1 MWVFNATAD
10 RVILL
15 NPRAVAGA
23 AGASLTADNRFTGN
37 QTFQGRVNTATSV
50 AGTADA
56 ITATYSPP
64 FTAWVDRMHGRFR
77 ATGANTTTAPTFS
90 PDGLVAKTIVKE
102 NLVALAAGDIAGAGH
117 EVEWIFNA
125 AADRVVLLNPRVVG
139 GLGGSGTINR
149 VARFTGASTLGNSVI
164 FDTGTNIGIGTTTP
178 STRLDVQGSLF
189 VGGGTF
195 SNADGWASVIDLL
208 GGDHSRLSVRTAGI
222 DLRLAS
228 HAWGWAGSPA
238 GSVVGTQS
246 NHPLSFMTN
255 GASRVTIDVSGN
267 VGIRTTSPTAR
278 LHVLGVDSLNTAFAG
293 NISGA
298 TGTGLV
304 ITNANNVGIGTTTPT
319 ATLHLRAGTAAA
331 NTAPLK
337 FTSGALNT
345 TPEPG
350 AVEFLGDAFHGT
362 ITTGAVRRTF
372 AFLESPTFTGT
383 VTIPTPFTLGTVSV
397 AATGAE
403 LNHLVGVTSAIQ
415 TQINARAP
423 IASPTFTGNVT
434 MPGTGSWNSLGNVG
448 IGTMTP
454 ATRLHVAGT
463 TRGVGGA
470 QILALPTPGT
480 PTVTPQGVTG
490 TTIWG
495 YRVTARSAVGE
506 TLASIEGRTTTGNAT
521 LSATNFNRIT
531 WSAVSG
537 AVDYGIY
544 RTTAGGT
551 PAATG
556 LIVITPSLTF
566 DDTGLAAVVPVPIVD
581 SSGNVSIGTTSSEAK
596 VEIQDLNNPRIRFR
610 QTGVVNHWETGIIS
624 SVSFVIRDSANA
636 LNVIILEG
644 GGGYI
649 QRNQFGVVMSVS
661 NNDRNI
667 SFVTGSGGNVGIG
680 TPSPTFQL
688 QLSTD
693 SAGKPATN
701 TWTIISD
708 KRLKKSIELA
718 NLDLCYNAVK
728 AIPLS
733 FYRWRDDV
741 YSIEQVRDRGMLGW
755 IADDVEKVYPKAVKT
770 VPFELLTKEKI
781 EDCKSVNNDQVYAAL
796 YGAVQKLIEKVE
808 ALERRIR

>member
-1 MWVFNATAD
+1 MGGTFRATGANTTTAPTFAPDGLIAKTIVKENLVALAVGDIAGAGHEVKWIFNATAD

-15 NPRAVAGA
+15 NPR
-23 AGASLTADNRFTGN
+23 
-37 QTFQGRVNTATSV
+37 
-50 AGTADA
+50 
-56 ITATYSPP
+56 
-64 FTAWVDRMHGRFR
+64 
-77 ATGANTTTAPTFS
+77 
-90 PDGLVAKTIVKE
+90 
-102 NLVALAAGDIAGAGH
+102 
-117 EVEWIFNA
+117 
-125 AADRVVLLNPRVVG
+125 VV
-139 GLGGSGTINR
+139 GGSGTINR
-149 VARFTGASTLGNSVI
+149 VARFTAATTLGDSQI
-164 FDTGTNIGIGTTTP
+164 FDNGTNVGIGTTTP
-178 STRLDVQGSLF
+178 PARLTIHGANTEAGQRIRLGFTPTQDYSIWRCPTMGHLIF
-189 VGGGTF
+189 DGTQAGF
-195 SNADGWASVIDLL
+195 IGY
-208 GGDHSRLSVRTAGI
+208 RFLS
-222 DLRLAS
+222 
-228 HAWGWAGSPA
+228 
-238 GSVVGTQS
+238 GSVGIGVGT
-246 NHPLSFMTN
+246 
-255 GASRVTIDVSGN
+255 A
-267 VGIRTTSPTAR
+267 VGLAAR
-278 LHVLGVDSLNTAFAG
+278 LHVIGADSLNTSFAG

-304 ITNANNVGIGTTTPT
+304 ITNANNVGIGLTPT

-350 AVEFLGDAFHGT
+350 AIEFLTDAFHGT
-362 ITTGAVRRTF
+362 ITTGAARRTF

-383 VTIPTPFTLGTVSV
+383 VTIPTPFTLGAVSV
-397 AATGAE
+397 TATGTE

-531 WSAVSG
+531 WAAVSG
-537 AVDYGIY
+537 AVDYVVY

-551 PAATG
+551 PATTGILGSAT
-556 LIVITPSLTF
+556 SLTF
-566 DDTGLAAVVPVPIVD
+566 DDTGLAALGVVPAID
-581 SSGNVSIGTTSSEAK
+581 SSGSVGIGTAHPNSLVQIVGATTGEGATLGGGGSVLHVRQNTPWSGRQPWALFVDGYSWLGGFRIFGGGGERALHQTVIGSPLGFSTQGNDPITFTQSEIIERMRIASGGNVSIG
-596 VEIQDLNNPRIRFR
+596 
-610 QTGVVNHWETGIIS
+610 GI
-624 SVSFVIRDSANA
+624 A
-636 LNVIILEG
+636 
-644 GGGYI
+644 
-649 QRNQFGVVMSVS
+649 
-661 NNDRNI
+661 
-667 SFVTGSGGNVGIG
+667 
-680 TPSPTFQL
+680 TPSFQL

-701 TWTIISD
+701 TWTIVSD

-728 AIPLS
+728 NIPLK

-741 YSIEQVRDRGMLGW
+741 YSVEQVRDRGQLGW

-770 VPFELLTKEKI
+770 VSFELLTKEKI

-808 ALERRIR
+808 ILEGRIK